1 MADYTALPLT
11 ILAEQFAKLPG
22 IGMKTAKRLSYYVT
36 SMSVSDV
43 QTFASALVS
52 AKKDVHL
59 CEVCQNFTDT
69 TVCSLCSDTNRD
81 NSIVCVVETPQDI
94 AIFEKSG
101 DFNGLYHVLHGLIS
115 PLNKVM
121 PDDLKISALLKRV
134 QTGTVKEVI
143 MATNST
149 VEGDATAIY
158 MANLLKP
165 LGVKVTRLAF
175 GIPVGSYIEYVDDV
189 TINKALENRN
199 EM

>member
-11 ILAEQFAKLPG
+11 VLAEQFAKLPG
-22 IGMKTAKRLSYYVT
+22 IGMKTAKRLAYHVMD
-36 SMSVSDV
+36 MSLTDV
-43 QTFASALVS
+43 QNFAEALINV
-52 AKKDVHL
+52 KKDVHL
-59 CEVCQNFTDT
+59 CEVCQNFTENSI
-69 TVCSLCSDTNRD
+69 CSLCSDTNRD
-81 NSIVCVVETPQDI
+81 SSIVCVVETPQDI

-101 DFNGLYHVLHGLIS
+101 EFNGLYHVLHGLIS
-115 PLNKVM
+115 PLNRVM
-121 PDDLKISALLKRV
+121 PEDLKVASLLKRV
-134 QTGTVKEVI
+134 QSGNVKEVI

-199 EM
+199 LM

>member
-11 ILAEQFAKLPG
+11 VLAEQFAKLPG
-22 IGMKTAKRLSYYVT
+22 IGMKTAKRLAYHVT
-36 SMSVSDV
+36 TMSNSDV
-43 QTFASALVS
+43 QEFSNALINV
-52 AKKDVHL
+52 KCNIHL
-59 CEVCQNFTDT
+59 CDICQNFTDGVT
-69 TVCSLCSDTNRD
+69 CPLCSDHNRD
-81 NSIVCVVETPQDI
+81 GSIVCVVETPQDI

-115 PLNKVM
+115 PLGKVM
-121 PDDLKISALLKRV
+121 PQDLKVSELLKRV
-134 QTGTVKEVI
+134 QSGTVKEVI

-158 MANLLKP
+158 IANLLKP

>member
-11 ILAEQFAKLPG
+11 ILSEQFAKLPG
-22 IGMKTAKRLSYYVT
+22 IGVKTAKRLAYHVT
-36 SMSVSDV
+36 TMSNVDV
-43 QTFASALVS
+43 KEFANALI
-52 AKKDVHL
+52 DVKTKIHL
-59 CEVCQNFTDT
+59 CSVCQNFTDGS
-69 TVCSLCSDTNRD
+69 VCPLCSNQSRD
-81 NSIVCVVETPQDI
+81 GSIVCVVETPQDI
-94 AIFEKSG
+94 AVFEKSG

-121 PDDLKISALLKRV
+121 PQDLKVSELLKRV
-134 QTGTVKEVI
+134 QSGTVKEVI

-158 MANLLKP
+158 IANLLKP

>member
-11 ILAEQFAKLPG
+11 VLAEQFAKLPG
-22 IGMKTAKRLSYYVT
+22 IGMKTAKRLAYHVT
-36 SMSVSDV
+36 TMNSTDV
-43 QTFASALVS
+43 QEFSNALINVKNS
-52 AKKDVHL
+52 IHL
-59 CEVCQNFTDT
+59 CEVCQNFTENS
-69 TVCSLCSDTNRD
+69 VCSLCNDTNRD
-81 NSIVCVVETPQDI
+81 NSIICVVETPQDI
-94 AIFEKSG
+94 NIFEKSG

-115 PLNKVM
+115 PLGKVM
-121 PDDLKISALLKRV
+121 PQDLKVSELLKRV
-134 QTGTVKEVI
+134 QTGTIKEVI

-158 MANLLKP
+158 IANLLKP

>member
-1 MADYTALPLT
+1 MPDYTALPLT

-22 IGMKTAKRLSYYVT
+22 IGMKTAKRLAYHVT
-36 SMSVSDV
+36 TMSSTDV
-43 QTFASALVS
+43 QEFSNALIKV
-52 AKKDVHL
+52 KQDIHL
-59 CEVCQNFTDT
+59 CDVCQNFTESN
-69 TVCSLCSDTNRD
+69 VCSLCNDTKRD
-81 NSIVCVVETPQDI
+81 SSVVCVVETPQDI

-115 PLNKVM
+115 PLGKVM
-121 PDDLKISALLKRV
+121 PQDLKVSELLKRV
-134 QTGTVKEVI
+134 QTGTIKEVI

-158 MANLLKP
+158 IANLLKP

>member
-11 ILAEQFAKLPG
+11 LLAEQFAKLPG
-22 IGMKTAKRLSYYVT
+22 IGMKTAKRLAYHVT
-36 SMSVSDV
+36 TMSNADV
-43 QTFASALVS
+43 QAFSKALV
-52 AKKDVHL
+52 DVKNNIHL
-59 CEVCQNFTDT
+59 CECCQNFTENS
-69 TVCSLCSDTNRD
+69 VCSLCSDSSRD
-81 NSIVCVVETPQDI
+81 NSIICVVETPQDI
-94 AIFEKSG
+94 SLFEKSG

-115 PLNKVM
+115 PLRKVA
-121 PDDLKISALLKRV
+121 PQDLKVSELLRRV
-134 QTGTVKEVI
+134 QSGSVKEVI
-143 MATNST
+143 MATDST

-158 MANLLKP
+158 IANLLKP

>member
-11 ILAEQFAKLPG
+11 VLAEQFAKLPG
-22 IGMKTAKRLSYYVT
+22 IGMKTAKRLAYHVT
-36 SMSVSDV
+36 NMSMADV
-43 QTFASALVS
+43 ESFSKALIS
-52 AKKDVHL
+52 AKKDIHL
-59 CEVCQNFTDT
+59 CEICQNFTESNI
-69 TVCSLCSDTNRD
+69 CSICSDTNRD
-81 NSIVCVVETPQDI
+81 SSIICVVETPQDI

-101 DFNGLYHVLHGLIS
+101 DFNGMYHVLHGLIS
-115 PLNKVM
+115 PLNKIM
-121 PDDLKISALLKRV
+121 PDDLKISELLKRV
-134 QTGTVKEVI
+134 QTGTIKEVI

>member
-11 ILAEQFAKLPG
+11 VLAEQFAKLPG
-22 IGMKTAKRLSYYVT
+22 IGMKTARRLAYHVT
-36 SMSVSDV
+36 TMSDADVKAFSD
-43 QTFASALVS
+43 ALNG
-52 AKKDVHL
+52 AKSDVHL
-59 CEVCQNFTDT
+59 CEVCQNFTELS
-69 TVCSLCSDTNRD
+69 VCPLCSDTTRD
-81 NSIVCVVETPQDI
+81 SSTVCVVETPQDVNV
-94 AIFEKSG
+94 FEKSG
-101 DFNGLYHVLHGLIS
+101 DYDGLYHVLHGLIS
-115 PLNKVM
+115 PLGKVM
-121 PDDLKISALLKRV
+121 PQDLKVSELLKRV
-134 QTGTVKEVI
+134 QTGTVREVI

-158 MANLLKP
+158 VANLLKP

>member
-11 ILAEQFAKLPG
+11 VLAEQFAKLPG
-22 IGMKTAKRLSYYVT
+22 IGMKTAKRLAYYVT
-36 SMSVSDV
+36 TMSSTDV
-43 QTFASALVS
+43 HEFSNALIRV
-52 AKKDVHL
+52 KNDIHL
-59 CEVCQNFTDT
+59 CEVCQNFTENSI
-69 TVCSLCSDTNRD
+69 CPLCSDSTRD
-81 NSIVCVVETPQDI
+81 NSVVCVVETPQDI

-101 DFNGLYHVLHGLIS
+101 DYNGLYHVLHGLIS
-115 PLNKVM
+115 PLGKVM
-121 PDDLKISALLKRV
+121 PQDLKVSELLKRV
-134 QTGTVKEVI
+134 QTGTIKEVI

-158 MANLLKP
+158 IANLLKP

-175 GIPVGSYIEYVDDV
+175 GIPVGSYIEYIDDV